1 MKLEI
6 KALQPEE
13 RLYVYSQSQQLRAQ
27 TGSIGHLRGDFGKSG
42 CEFFCTWE
50 DHIKSYRLDT
60 FGDEFDRFI
69 NALRF
74 DTVNDRPF
82 AGRNALRLYCKA
94 HPESG
99 FKGNYSEEYGFRV
112 DKGQYSFLLRC
123 NPMVGDYNFYVFC
136 YIKKLLDSHMER
148 ARKGIRFVT
157 AFGKEIFRLPDGE
170 KIQITRPDGEKVL
183 RSCRYIDE
191 MHVEIGGGW
200 DNLYHID
207 QFAEL
212 MEQCGKK
219 VAPVCQVSGRYNES
233 FSATEERGKG

>member
-136 YIKKLLDSHMER
+136 YIKKLLDSYMER

-157 AFGKEIFRLPDGE
+157 SFGKEIFRLPDGE
-170 KIQITRPDGEKVL
+170 KIQITRPSGEKVL
-183 RSCRYIDE
+183 NMVMDAEIITLCRKIRA
-191 MHVEIGGGW
+191 
-200 DNLYHID
+200 L
-207 QFAEL
+207 
-212 MEQCGKK
+212 EQEN
-219 VAPVCQVSGRYNES
+219 QSL
-233 FSATEERGKG
+233 TEEVQKLRKALDRKNMNLLRSL

>member
-50 DHIKSYRLDT
+50 GHIKSYRLDT

-136 YIKKLLDSHMER
+136 YIKKLLDSYMER

-170 KIQITRPDGEKVL
+170 KIQITRPSGEKVL
-183 RSCRYIDE
+183 NMVMDAEIITLCRKIRT
-191 MHVEIGGGW
+191 
-200 DNLYHID
+200 L
-207 QFAEL
+207 
-212 MEQCGKK
+212 EQEN
-219 VAPVCQVSGRYNES
+219 QSL
-233 FSATEERGKG
+233 TEEVQKLRKALDRKNMNLLRSL